1 MASTEAKLAKLR
13 EIYAEIS
20 RLGSIQALLEWDQ
33 QVNMPAGGAEDRGNQ
48 SALIAGLAFDKS
60 TSDELGS
67 LIEDLAAELP
77 NLDADDEFAREVKVA
92 KRNFDRNARIP
103 REKVIEFVLATS
115 AAHEV
120 WVKARQN
127 NDFASFEPHLTHIFD
142 LRRQQAE
149 LFQPYDHPYDALFEE
164 YEPGM
169 KTADVRAIF
178 DALRPRQVE
187 LLRAI
192 AASEQVDNDFIKQHY
207 PFDEQRKI
215 GSFIAGRF
223 GYDWERGRLD
233 LAPHPFTTSFGAGD
247 VRITTRFLEKD
258 GMSALFST
266 MHETG
271 HALYDQGLSAKY
283 RDTSLDR
290 AASYA
295 IHESQSRL
303 WENLVGRSRE
313 FCRFAFPVMQMLFPQ
328 HLGNITLEQFYRGIN
343 RVEPSFIR
351 VEADEATY
359 NMHIM
364 LRFEI
369 ETGLLEGSLRARDLP
384 EIWNARMQE
393 YLGVT
398 PPDDA
403 NGVLQ
408 DVHWS
413 SGLVGYF
420 PTYALGNLIS
430 AQLWE
435 KMVSEHPVIPEA
447 MTEGD
452 FSQILAWL
460 RENVHH
466 LSSRYDPLELVQR
479 ITGGTI
485 DPEPYMRYLNTKYSD
500 IYRL

>member
-1 MASTEAKLAKLR
+1 MNSEEKLAKLR
-13 EIYAEIS
+13 EITAEIG
-20 RLGSIQALLEWDQ
+20 RLGGIQALLEWDQ
-33 QVNMPAGGAEDRGNQ
+33 QVNMPRGGAEDRGNQ

-67 LIEDLAAELP
+67 LIADLAAEIP
-77 NLDADDEFAREVKVA
+77 DLDADDDFAREVKVA
-92 KRNFDRNARIP
+92 KRNYDRNARIP
-103 REKVIEFVLATS
+103 REKIIEFVLATS
-115 AAHEV
+115 AAHEA
-120 WVKARQN
+120 WVKARAK

-149 LFQPYDHPYDALFEE
+149 LFQPYEHPYDPLLEE

-178 DALRPRQVE
+178 SALRPRQVE

-192 AASEQVDNDFIKQHY
+192 AQSEQVDNGFIRQHY
-207 PFDEQRKI
+207 PFEEQRKL
-215 GSFIAGRF
+215 GTFIAGRF
-223 GYDWERGRLD
+223 GYDWEHGRID

-247 VRITTRFLEKD
+247 VRVTTRFLDTD

-271 HALYDQGLSAKY
+271 HALYDQGLSPKY
-283 RDTSLDR
+283 RETSLSG

-313 FCRFAFPVMQMLFPQ
+313 FGRFLFPVMQMLFPQ
-328 HLGNITLEQFYRGIN
+328 HLGNVSLDQFYRGIN
-343 RVEPSFIR
+343 RVEPSLIR

-369 ETGLLEGSLRARDLP
+369 ETGLMDGSLRARDLP
-384 EIWNARMQE
+384 EIWNTRMQE

-398 PPDDA
+398 PADDTT
-403 NGVLQ
+403 GVLQ
-408 DVHWS
+408 DVHWA

-435 KMVSEHPVIPEA
+435 KMLAEHPDIPA
-447 MTEGD
+447 KMTEGD

-460 RENVHH
+460 RENVHRH
-466 LSSRYDPLELVQR
+466 SSRYDPLDLVR
-479 ITGGTI
+479 KITGGPI
-485 DPEPYMRYLNTKYSD
+485 DPEPYLRYLNAKYSE
-500 IYRL
+500 IYRF

>member
-1 MASTEAKLAKLR
+1 MGSEEKLAKLR
-13 EIYAEIS
+13 EITAEIR

-33 QVNMPAGGAEDRGNQ
+33 QVNMPRGGAEDRGNQ
-48 SALIAGLAFDKS
+48 TALVAGLAFDKS
-60 TSDELGS
+60 TSDELGA
-67 LIEDLAAELP
+67 LIEDLAAEVP
-77 NLDADDEFAREVKVA
+77 DLDLDDDFAREIKVA
-92 KRNFDRNARIP
+92 KRYYDRNARIP
-103 REKVIEFVLATS
+103 REKIIEFVLATS
-115 AAHEV
+115 AAHEA
-120 WVKARQN
+120 WVKARAE

-149 LFQPYDHPYDALFEE
+149 LFQPYEHPYDPLLDE

-178 DALRPRQVE
+178 SALRPRQVE

-192 AASEQVDNDFIKQHY
+192 SESEQVDNSFVKQHY
-207 PFDEQRKI
+207 PFEEQRKI
-215 GSFIAGRF
+215 SSFLAGRF

-233 LAPHPFTTSFGAGD
+233 LAPHPFTTSFGHGD
-247 VRITTRFLEKD
+247 VRITTRFLDMD

-271 HALYDQGLSAKY
+271 HALYDQGYSPRY
-283 RDTSLDR
+283 RETSLDG
-290 AASYA
+290 AASLA
-295 IHESQSRL
+295 MHESQSRL
-303 WENLVGRSRE
+303 WENLVGRSQE
-313 FCRFAFPVMQMLFPQ
+313 FCRFVFPVMQMLFPQ
-328 HLGNITLEQFYRGIN
+328 HLGNVSLEQFYRGIN
-343 RVEPSFIR
+343 RVEPSLIR

-384 EIWNARMQE
+384 EIWNTRMQE
-393 YLGVT
+393 YLGIT
-398 PPDDA
+398 PADDTT
-403 NGVLQ
+403 GVLQ

-435 KMVSEHPVIPEA
+435 KMVAANPEIPGA
-447 MTEGD
+447 MSAGD

-460 RENVHH
+460 RENVHQH
-466 LSSRYDPLELVQR
+466 ASRYDPQDLVR
-479 ITGGTI
+479 KITGGPI
-485 DPEPYMRYLNTKYSD
+485 DPEPYLRYLNAKYSR
-500 IYRL
+500 IYRF

>member
-1 MASTEAKLAKLR
+1 MSSAEKLTKLR
-13 EIYAEIS
+13 EITAEIS

-33 QVNMPAGGAEDRGNQ
+33 QVNMPHGGAEDRGNQ
-48 SALIAGLAFDKS
+48 AALIAGLAFDKS
-60 TSDELGS
+60 TSDELGA
-67 LIEDLAAELP
+67 LIQDLASEIP
-77 NLDADDEFAREVKVA
+77 DLDADDDFAREIKVA
-92 KRNFDRNARIP
+92 KRNYDRNARIP
-103 REKVIEFVLATS
+103 REKIIEFVLATS
-115 AAHEV
+115 AAHEA
-120 WVKARQN
+120 WVKARAD
-127 NDFASFEPHLTHIFD
+127 NDFASFEPHLTHIFE

-149 LFQPYDHPYDALFEE
+149 LFQPDEHPYDPLLDE

-169 KTADVRAIF
+169 KTSDVRAIF
-178 DALRPRQVE
+178 AALRPRQVE

-192 AASEQVDNDFIKQHY
+192 AESEQIDNSFVRQHY
-207 PFDEQRKI
+207 PFDEQRKL
-215 GSFIAGRF
+215 GTFIAGRF

-233 LAPHPFTTSFGAGD
+233 LAAHPFTTSFGAGD
-247 VRITTRFLEKD
+247 VRITTRFLDRD

-271 HALYDQGLSAKY
+271 HALYDQGLSPKY
-283 RDTSLDR
+283 YETSLGQP
-290 AASYA
+290 ASYA

-313 FCRFAFPVMQMLFPQ
+313 FSRFLFPVMQMLFPQ
-328 HLGNITLEQFYRGIN
+328 HLGNVTLDQFYRGIN
-343 RVEPSFIR
+343 RVEPSLIR

-369 ETGLLEGSLRARDLP
+369 ETGLLEGSLKASDLP
-384 EIWNARMQE
+384 EIWNSRMQE

-398 PPDDA
+398 PADDT

-435 KMVSEHPVIPEA
+435 KMVAEHPEIPAA
-447 MTEGD
+447 MTEGE
-452 FSQILAWL
+452 FSQILVWL
-460 RENVHH
+460 RENVHSF
-466 LSSRYDPLELVQR
+466 SSRYDPLDLVR
-479 ITGGTI
+479 KITGGPI
-485 DPEPYMRYLNTKYSD
+485 DAEPYLRYLNAKYSE
-500 IYRL
+500 IYRF

>member
-1 MASTEAKLAKLR
+1 MSSAEKLSKLR
-13 EIYAEIS
+13 SISAEIA

-33 QVNMPAGGAEDRGNQ
+33 QVNMPRGGAEDRGSQ
-48 SALIAGLAFDKS
+48 AALIAGLAFDKG

-67 LIEDLAAELP
+67 LIEDLAADIP
-77 NLDADDEFAREVKVA
+77 DLDADDDLAREIKVA
-92 KRNFDRNARIP
+92 KRHYDRNARIP
-103 REKVIEFVLATS
+103 REKIIEFVLATS

-120 WVKARQN
+120 WVKSRAE
-127 NDFASFEPHLTHIFD
+127 NDFASFEPHLTHIFE

-149 LFQPYDHPYDALFEE
+149 LFQPYDHPYDALLEE

-178 DALRPRQVE
+178 NAIRPRQVE

-192 AASEQVDNDFIKQHY
+192 ADSGQVDNSFIKQSY
-207 PFDEQRKI
+207 PFEDQRKL

-223 GYDWERGRLD
+223 GYDLERGRID

-247 VRITTRFLEKD
+247 VRITTRFLDTD

-271 HALYDQGLSAKY
+271 HALYDQGLDPKY
-283 RDTSLDR
+283 HETSLGQ

-313 FCRFAFPVMQMLFPQ
+313 FCGFAFPVMQMLFPQ
-328 HLGNITLEQFYRGIN
+328 HLGNVSLEQFYRGIN
-343 RVEPSFIR
+343 RVEPSLIR

-359 NMHIM
+359 NLHIM

-369 ETGLLEGSLRARDLP
+369 ETGLLEGSLQARDLP
-384 EIWNARMQE
+384 EIWNTRMQE
-393 YLGVT
+393 YLGLT
-398 PPDDA
+398 PPDDSR
-403 NGVLQ
+403 GVLQ

-413 SGLVGYF
+413 SGLIGYF

-430 AQLWE
+430 AQLWDRMLADHPE
-435 KMVSEHPVIPEA
+435 IPAAVS
-447 MTEGD
+447 EGD
-452 FSQILAWL
+452 FRAILAWL
-460 RENVHH
+460 RENVHRH
-466 LSSRYDPLELVQR
+466 ASRYDPLDLVRR
-479 ITGGTI
+479 ITGGPI
-485 DPEPYMRYLNTKYSD
+485 DPEPYLRYLSTKYRG
-500 IYRL
+500 IYGF

>member
-1 MASTEAKLAKLR
+1 
-13 EIYAEIS
+13 
-20 RLGSIQALLEWDQ
+20 
-33 QVNMPAGGAEDRGNQ
+33 
-48 SALIAGLAFDKS
+48 
-60 TSDELGS
+60 
-67 LIEDLAAELP
+67 
-77 NLDADDEFAREVKVA
+77 
-92 KRNFDRNARIP
+92 
-103 REKVIEFVLATS
+103 
-115 AAHEV
+115 
-120 WVKARQN
+120 
-127 NDFASFEPHLTHIFD
+127 
-142 LRRQQAE
+142 
-149 LFQPYDHPYDALFEE
+149 
-164 YEPGM
+164 
-169 KTADVRAIF
+169 
-178 DALRPRQVE
+178 
-187 LLRAI
+187 
-192 AASEQVDNDFIKQHY
+192 
-207 PFDEQRKI
+207 
-215 GSFIAGRF
+215 
-223 GYDWERGRLD
+223 
-233 LAPHPFTTSFGAGD
+233 
-247 VRITTRFLEKD
+247 
-258 GMSALFST
+258 
-266 MHETG
+266 
-271 HALYDQGLSAKY
+271 
-283 RDTSLDR
+283 
-290 AASYA
+290 
-295 IHESQSRL
+295 
-303 WENLVGRSRE
+303 
-313 FCRFAFPVMQMLFPQ
+313 MQMLFPQ

-403 NGVLQ
+403 NGVFQ